1 MSNMI
6 PKVMR
11 EGFVDQMNKDV
22 ITSVHQKVAEIDLHT
37 VKVSELDFASSF
49 DLTITRYDNTN
60 GFIVWFDTDFTLGH
74 EVISLKTGK
83 KNLLIFLKI
92 SFLIE

>member
-11 EGFVDQMNKDV
+11 EGFVDEMNKDV
-22 ITSVHQKVAEIDLHT
+22 INSVTQKIAEIDLHT
-37 VKVSELDFASSF
+37 VKVEELDFASSF
-49 DLTITRYDNTN
+49 DLKITKYDSTN

-74 EVISLKTGK
+74 EIVSLKTS
-83 KNLLIFLKI
+83 NFYFDQYMLINVI
-92 SFLIE
+92 

>member
-11 EGFVDQMNKDV
+11 EGFVDEMSKEV
-22 ITSVHQKVAEIDLHT
+22 INSASQKIAEFDLHT
-37 VKVSELDFASSF
+37 VKIEELDFASSF
-49 DLTITRYDNTN
+49 DMKITKYDNTN

-74 EVISLKTGK
+74 ETISLRTSKP
-83 KNLLIFLKI
+83 IYP
-92 SFLIE
+92 SFPNHF